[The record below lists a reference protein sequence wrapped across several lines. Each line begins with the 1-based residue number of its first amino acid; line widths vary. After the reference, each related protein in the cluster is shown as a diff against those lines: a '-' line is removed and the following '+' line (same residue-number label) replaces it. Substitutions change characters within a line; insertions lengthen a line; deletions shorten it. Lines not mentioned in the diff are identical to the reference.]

1 MLRLLHRLLL
11 FGLGCALAIGSLS
24 LPGRAQPAP
33 RTWKVSIGADTP
45 DHALQGQDFYPRTIT
60 VNAGDT
66 ITWTKSTVLEHTV
79 TFLSGA
85 KRPALLVPQP
95 DNRVLFNPAAAFP
108 QGGKAYDGTGIVSSG
123 VLEPAGAHY
132 TVTFTTPGRYTYVC
146 LLHPGMQGT
155 VVVQLAGAKLP
166 MTQVGYGR
174 AAAAQ
179 WAEALKAGGRLRAAW
194 NVSTAAAPSGTV
206 YTAPMVGDSQAR
218 ITLLRF
224 TPGPLRVKAGSTVRW
239 VMKDPFE
246 IHTVT
251 FQGTGAVPQFLL
263 LEQQAQ
269 GPPKIFFNPK
279 ILAPAGGPRHT
290 GNTYHNSQILL
301 PVNPPGPTE
310 YSLTFSKPGTY
321 TYWCVVHVPE
331 GMSGTVIVQ

>member
-1 MLRLLHRLLL
+1 MPRLLHRVLLL
-11 FGLGCALAIGSLS
+11 GLGCALAIGSLS
-24 LPGRAQPAP
+24 LPGRAQPGL
-33 RTWKVSIGADTP
+33 RTWKVSVGADTP

-60 VNAGDT
+60 VNAGDAV
-66 ITWTKSTVLEHTV
+66 TWTKSVVLEHTV

-85 KRPALLVPQP
+85 PRPPLAVPQP
-95 DNRVLFNPAAAFP
+95 DKRVLFNPVAAFP

-123 VLEPAGAHY
+123 VLEAAGTSF
-132 TVTFTTPGRYTYVC
+132 TVTFSTPGRYTYDC
-146 LLHPGMQGT
+146 LLHPGMRGT
-155 VVVQLAGAKLP
+155 VVVQPAGAKLP
-166 MTQVGYGR
+166 TTQAGYDR
-174 AAAAQ
+174 TARAQ
-179 WAEALKAGGRLRAAW
+179 WAEELKAGERLRAAW
-194 NVSTAAAPSGTV
+194 KVSSAATASGTV
-206 YTAPMVGDSQAR
+206 YTAPMVGDPQAH

-251 FQGTGAVPQFLL
+251 FQGNGAVPQFLL
-263 LEQQAQ
+263 LDQQAQ

-279 ILAPAGGPRHT
+279 ILAPAGGPRLT

-301 PVNPPGPTE
+301 PVNPPGPTA
-310 YSLTFSKPGTY
+310 YSLTFSKRGTF